1 MINVLKKKP
10 VPAPRP
16 VLEESGPAIEM
27 PANKRP
33 SIVDGHAHSAGEFS
47 RGKDIVWTMDGLGV
61 DQVVLCP
68 GPLNEPK
75 KWPVPNLARVIR
87 KRGLGMVGN
96 RLLRLTSG
104 YVSRRF
110 DLDVSNAYVAALA
123 RRHPG
128 RIVQAC
134 WVDPANTGLTDW
146 LEARQAEWKFKA
158 LKVHQ
163 CFQRVKANSP
173 GMHDLARFA
182 GAMKIPVFVHLF
194 SRRDALDLLDLIA
207 AHPETIFVIA
217 HVMGLG
223 VFSSAADRDALR
235 NVYFDTS
242 PPNLT
247 PLGLVERA
255 LEIFG
260 AGRLLLGSDTPYG
273 RNNLAAAIARVRG
286 LDISAG
292 EKNLI
297 LGENARRIYSI

>member
-1 MINVLKKKP
+1 MAAQELP
-10 VPAPRP
+10 V
-16 VLEESGPAIEM
+16 
-27 PANKRP
+27 
-33 SIVDGHAHSAGEFS
+33 IVDAHAHAAGEFC
-47 RGKDIVWTMDGLGV
+47 RGGDIVRTLDGLGV

-75 KWPVPNLARVIR
+75 KWPVPDLARIMK

-104 YVSRRF
+104 YVRRRF
-110 DLDVSNAYVAALA
+110 DFDVSNAYVAALA

-128 RIVQAC
+128 RIAQAC
-134 WVDPANTGLTDW
+134 WVDPARTGLADW
-146 LEARQAEWKFKA
+146 LGAHHAEWKFKA

-163 CFQRVKANSP
+163 CFQRFEADSE

-182 GAMKIPVFVHLF
+182 GATKIPVFVHLF
-194 SRRDALDLLDLIA
+194 SKRDALNLRNLIR

-223 VFSSAADRDALR
+223 VFSAAADQDAFR

-247 PLGLVERA
+247 PRGLVEKA

-273 RNNLAAAIARVRG
+273 KNNLEAAIARVRG
-286 LDISAG
+286 LDISDEDKA
-292 EKNLI
+292 LI
-297 LGENARRIYSI
+297 LGENARRIYST

>member
-1 MINVLKKKP
+1 
-10 VPAPRP
+10 
-16 VLEESGPAIEM
+16 M
-27 PANKRP
+27 PAHERP
-33 SIVDGHAHSAGEFS
+33 SIIDGHAHSAGEFY
-47 RGKDIVWTMDGLGV
+47 RGEDTVQLMDGLGV

-75 KWPVPNLARVIR
+75 KWPVPNLARIIR

-96 RLLRLTSG
+96 RLLLLTSG

-110 DLDVSNAYVAALA
+110 DFDRSNAYVAALA

-134 WVDPANTGLTDW
+134 WVDPADPELTGW
-146 LEARQAEWKFKA
+146 LEARYAEWKFKA

-163 CFQRVKANSP
+163 CFQRFKADSR

-182 GAMKIPVFVHLF
+182 GARNIPVFVHLF
-194 SRRDALDLLDLIA
+194 SRRDALDLLKLIV
-207 AHPETIFVIA
+207 AHPGTIFVIA

-223 VFSSAADRDALR
+223 VFAPADGGDALR
-235 NVYFDTS
+235 NIYFDTS

-255 LEIFG
+255 LGFFG

-273 RNNLAAAIARVRG
+273 KNNLAAAITRIRG
-286 LDISAG
+286 LDISDG
-292 EKNLI
+292 EKALI
-297 LGENARRIYSI
+297 LGGNARRIYSI

>member
-1 MINVLKKKP
+1 
-10 VPAPRP
+10 
-16 VLEESGPAIEM
+16 M
-27 PANKRP
+27 PAHEHP
-33 SIVDGHAHSAGEFS
+33 LIIDGHAHSAGEFY
-47 RGKDIVWTMDGLGV
+47 RGEDIVRTMDGLGV

-75 KWPVPNLARVIR
+75 KWPVPDLARIIR

-96 RLLRLTSG
+96 RLLSLTSG
-104 YVSRRF
+104 YVRRRF
-110 DLDVSNAYVAALA
+110 DFDVNNAYVAALA

-134 WVDPANTGLTDW
+134 WVDPANPGLTGW
-146 LEARQAEWKFKA
+146 LEAHRAEWKFKA

-163 CFQRVKANSP
+163 CFQRSKADSK

-182 GAMKIPVFVHLF
+182 AATKIPVFVHLF
-194 SRRDALDLLDLIA
+194 SRRDAIDLLKLIV
-207 AHPETIFVIA
+207 AHPGTIFVIA

-223 VFSSAADRDALR
+223 AFTPADGGDALR

-242 PPNLT
+242 PPNLL

-255 LEIFG
+255 LGIFG

-273 RNNLAAAIARVRG
+273 KNNLAAAITRVHR
-286 LDISAG
+286 LDISDE
-292 EKNLI
+292 EKALI
-297 LGENARRIYSI
+297 LGGNARRIYSI